1 MPWAGG
7 FSPRRRRWNRGNQN
21 DVFCAVT
28 ELPEKYRMV
37 VYLYYFEEVST
48 DEIAEIMKVRS
59 GTVRMQLTRAREMLK
74 EKLKGGYF
82 YE

>member
-1 MPWAGG
+1 
-7 FSPRRRRWNRGNQN
+7 
-21 DVFCAVT
+21 
-28 ELPEKYRMV
+28 MV

-48 DEIAEIMKVRS
+48 DGIAEIMKVRS